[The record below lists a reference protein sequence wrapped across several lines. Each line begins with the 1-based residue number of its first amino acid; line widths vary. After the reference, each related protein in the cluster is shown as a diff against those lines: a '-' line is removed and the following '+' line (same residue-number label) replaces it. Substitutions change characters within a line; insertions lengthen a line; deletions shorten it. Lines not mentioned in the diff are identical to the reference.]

1 MKKIL
6 FILYLSIGASSMAFD
21 KNEVKSPVIENK
33 NKIEEWICVDN
44 IHLTCTCIFIC
55 GEFEDF
61 IDFIKYVLQK
71 EREICGDESEIPP
84 MP

>member
-1 MKKIL
+1 
-6 FILYLSIGASSMAFD
+6 MAFD